1 MSNSRLLIIFVKN
14 QVKGKVKTRL
24 AETVGNEQA
33 LQIYKKLTD
42 YTYSVADAVDAD
54 RQVWYSDFIAKD
66 DVWNKSDTVY
76 AKKLQ
81 EGKGLG
87 ERMKNSFRQAFNA
100 GYKRV
105 VIIGSDC
112 AGITEN
118 IINRAFNQLA
128 DYDLVVGPS
137 EDGGY
142 YLMGMNHFYGQL
154 FEGISW
160 STDKVLPQTLKA
172 AKESDLGFCLLPE
185 LNDID
190 NEEDW
195 LAVKEKL

>member
-1 MSNSRLLIIFVKN
+1 MSNPRLLIIFVKN

-33 LQIYKKLTD
+33 LRIYKKLTD
-42 YTYSVADAVDAD
+42 YTYSVADAVDTD
-54 RQVWYSDFIAKD
+54 RQVWYSDFIAID
-66 DVWNKSDTVY
+66 DVWDESERVY

-81 EGKGLG
+81 EGSDLG
-87 ERMKNSFRQAFNA
+87 ERMKGSFRQAFND

-112 AGITEN
+112 AEVTPEI
-118 IINRAFNQLA
+118 LA
-128 DYDLVVGPS
+128 DAYRELEEHDLIIGPS

-142 YLMGMNHFYGQL
+142 YLLGMNKFYKRL
-154 FEGISW
+154 FDDIPW
-160 STDKVLPQTLKA
+160 STASVLPQTLKT
-172 AKESDLGFCLLPE
+172 AKELNLAIHFLPE
-185 LNDID
+185 LNDVD
-190 NEEDW
+190 TEEDW